1 VSDVASPT
9 TASGPG
15 ALAKRIA
22 RGATAPVRGYLNDH
36 FEMVK
41 EEVRRVGATA
51 PAPATPVTGTTDEAW
66 ARVAE
71 LENLMAEQAVH
82 QARVLAR
89 NADELAALSAR
100 VEELEALVRTMVE
113 LLAPPA
119 ADAAS

>member
-1 VSDVASPT
+1 MSDAAPPNPG
-9 TASGPG
+9 AGPG
-15 ALAKRIA
+15 ALARRIA

-51 PAPATPVTGTTDEAW
+51 PEAAAAGGTTDEAW
-66 ARVAE
+66 ARVGE
-71 LENLMAEQAVH
+71 LENLLAEQAVH

-100 VEELEALVRTMVE
+100 VEELEALVRTLVE
-113 LLAPPA
+113 LLAPPV
-119 ADAAS
+119 ADAS